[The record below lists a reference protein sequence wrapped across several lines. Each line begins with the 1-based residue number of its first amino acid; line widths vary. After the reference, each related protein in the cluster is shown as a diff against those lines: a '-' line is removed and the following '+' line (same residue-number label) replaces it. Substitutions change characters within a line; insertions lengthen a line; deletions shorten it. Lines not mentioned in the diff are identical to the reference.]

1 MSARDNE
8 KRGASAARRKPDT
21 TLAAL
26 TPEGIE
32 FTLNPAGLAARGTAY
47 AIDAA
52 LQWTVIFVLY
62 LAAES
67 LRWSGK
73 WAFFLALFV
82 VEWFYHVICEVFF
95 RGQSVGKKAA
105 GIRVVRRDG
114 SPLDPASSILRNLL
128 RFADTFLSLY
138 HIACILICVNQGFR
152 RIGDFAAGTLVVYT
166 SAARCAVPRCM
177 PHIAGEAVPP
187 PRALRFEEKEALIAL
202 AARYAL
208 LGRPRADEIVKPWT
222 DALGWRPFAEK
233 GNALSPSAYALGI
246 AKNWTGGQ

>member
-1 MSARDNE
+1 MSARVDE
-8 KRGASAARRKPDT
+8 KGGAFAARRKPDT

-47 AIDAA
+47 AVDAA
-52 LQWTVIFVLY
+52 VQWTVIFVLY

-67 LRWSGK
+67 LRWSGV

-82 VEWFYHVICEVFF
+82 IEWFYHVICEVFF
-95 RGQSVGKKAA
+95 RGQSLGKKAA
-105 GIRVVRRDG
+105 GLRVVRGDG
-114 SPLDPASSILRNLL
+114 APLDPASSILRNLL

-138 HIACILICVNQGFR
+138 HIACILICVNKGFR

-166 SAARCAVPRCM
+166 SAARRAFPRIM
-177 PHIAGEAVPP
+177 PDSAIELITP

-202 AARYAL
+202 ANRYAL
-208 LGRPRADEIVKPWT
+208 LGRRRADEIVKPWT
-222 DALGWRPFAEK
+222 DSLGWRPFAEE
-233 GNALSPSAYALGI
+233 GGALSPSAYALGI
-246 AKNWTGGQ
+246 AKNWTGG